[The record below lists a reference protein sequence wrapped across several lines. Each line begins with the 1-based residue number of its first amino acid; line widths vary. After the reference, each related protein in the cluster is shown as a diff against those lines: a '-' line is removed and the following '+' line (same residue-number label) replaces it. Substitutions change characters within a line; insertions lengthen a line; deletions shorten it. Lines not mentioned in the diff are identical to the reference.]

1 MLRHDI
7 SIDDAN
13 IIIERNRLMSD
24 ADVARLLDKSVSWLQ
39 YNRKKLEKR
48 GFPKKLPI
56 INKYDPYA
64 IKLWLDEWA
73 GIATSN
79 DNCNDISDDKRKLE
93 NRLKIK

>member
-1 MLRHDI
+1 MYAIR
-7 SIDDAN
+7 S
-13 IIIERNRLMSD
+13 
-24 ADVARLLDKSVSWLQ
+24 
-39 YNRKKLEKR
+39 YY

-79 DNCNDISDDKRKLE
+79 DNHAEETEQRLE
-93 NRLKIK
+93 IERRLK

>member
-1 MLRHDI
+1 MYAIR
-7 SIDDAN
+7 SYYA
-13 IIIERNRLMSD
+13 
-24 ADVARLLDKSVSWLQ
+24 
-39 YNRKKLEKR
+39 
-48 GFPKKLPI
+48 
-56 INKYDPYA
+56 YA